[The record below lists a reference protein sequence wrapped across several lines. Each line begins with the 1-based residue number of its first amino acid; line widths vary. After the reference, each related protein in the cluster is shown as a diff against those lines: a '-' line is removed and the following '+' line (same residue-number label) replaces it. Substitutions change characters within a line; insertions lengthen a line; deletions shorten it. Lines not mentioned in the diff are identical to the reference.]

1 MLNFK
6 QLIFSCLW
14 YYNTLR
20 QGWFFMKRFIIA
32 GLVCF
37 LLSNTAFSKDEELPI
52 KSDAKPIDIIYI
64 HGAYETKEAFDKS
77 VNNVHEDMVKQF
89 ESDPLMYKKLLK
101 GGCKKIS
108 ETPIIFFWADKTTE
122 SLKVIDKALAYAKNF
137 SSKIAQFG
145 RETLSHTLH
154 DAIWISKSSNSRD
167 LLNNL
172 NELVKTQKAKGHE
185 VILYGYS
192 AGSLLTVQYMTN
204 RLPIININEM
214 YNDNDTSYTGKY
226 LYSLIKHRH
235 FEPTCLDALKESKLV
250 FYTDNDEF
258 VANPNTQYLK
268 DTIPMLNDYTEK
280 YCAPKDAVRGFVV
293 FGAPLTTF
301 DSTVSKAG
309 SPGNALSQ
317 LAIKYLVENDMFF
330 LTVNYANDF
339 IGMPLPG
346 IPTYQKLKETELL
359 KNMQPE
365 GGFIYD
371 DSKVKNHTLFF
382 SAHLAYWS
390 SGKKFAKSI
399 VNAYNTGYKH
409 FYGLDDTEK

>member
-1 MLNFK
+1 
-6 QLIFSCLW
+6 
-14 YYNTLR
+14 
-20 QGWFFMKRFIIA
+20 MKRFIIA
-32 GLVCF
+32 GLVC
-37 LLSNTAFSKDEELPI
+37 LLLTNTAFAKQEELPI
-52 KSDAKPIDIIYI
+52 KPDATPIDIIYI
-64 HGAYETKEAFDKS
+64 HGAYETKEAFNKS
-77 VNNVHEDMVKQF
+77 VNNVHSDMVKQF
-89 ESDPLMYKKLLK
+89 ESDPLMYEKLLQN
-101 GGCKKIS
+101 GSKKINES
-108 ETPIIFFWADKTTE
+108 PVIFFWADKTTE
-122 SLKVIDKALAYAKNF
+122 SLKVIDKALSYAKSF

-154 DAIWISKSSNSRD
+154 DAIWISKTSNSRE

-172 NELVKTQKAKGHE
+172 NNLVKSENAKGHE

-204 RLPIININEM
+204 RLPVININEM
-214 YNDNDTSYTGKY
+214 YNDNDTSYTGRY
-226 LYSLIKHRH
+226 LYSLIKHQH

-250 FYTDNDEF
+250 FYTDSDEF

-268 DTIPMLNDYTEK
+268 ETIPFLNSYTEK
-280 YCAPKDAVRGFVV
+280 YCAPKGAVRGFVV

-317 LAIKYLVENDMFF
+317 LAMKYLVEEDMFF

-346 IPTYQKLKETELL
+346 IPTLESLKEAELL
-359 KNMQPE
+359 HNMQPG

-399 VNAYNTGYKH
+399 VNAYNNGYKY
-409 FYGLDDTEK
+409 FYGLDKDKK

>member
-1 MLNFK
+1 
-6 QLIFSCLW
+6 
-14 YYNTLR
+14 
-20 QGWFFMKRFIIA
+20 MKRFIMSW
-32 GLVCF
+32 LVC
-37 LLSNTAFSKDEELPI
+37 LMLCSAVCAKEEDFPV
-52 KSDAKPIDIIYI
+52 KPDAKQIDIIYI

-77 VNNVHEDMVKQF
+77 VNNVHGDMVKQF
-89 ESDPLMYKKLLK
+89 SSDPLMYKKLLDN
-101 GGCKKIS
+101 GNKKIG
-108 ETPIIFFWADKTTE
+108 EEPVIFFWADKTTE

-154 DAIWISKSSNSRD
+154 DAIWISKSSNSRE

-172 NELVKTQKAKGHE
+172 NNYVKTESEKGQE

-204 RLPIININEM
+204 RLPILDLNEL

-226 LYSLIKHRH
+226 LANLVKTTK
-235 FEPTCLDALKESKLV
+235 FEPTCLDALKESKLI
-250 FYTDNDEF
+250 FYTDSDEF
-258 VANPNTQYLK
+258 VANPNTEYLK
-268 DTIPMLNDYTEK
+268 NTLPQLNSYTEK
-280 YCAPKDAVRGFVV
+280 FCAPKNTVKGFVV

-301 DSTVSKAG
+301 DSGISKSG
-309 SPGNALSQ
+309 SAENTLSQ
-317 LAIKYLVENDMFF
+317 LVMKHLVENDMFF

-346 IPTYQKLKETELL
+346 IPTLDSLKEKNLL
-359 KNMQPE
+359 SDIDPK

-399 VNAYNTGYKH
+399 VNAYNAGYKH
-409 FYGLDDTEK
+409 FYGLNDSDERL

>member
-1 MLNFK
+1 
-6 QLIFSCLW
+6 
-14 YYNTLR
+14 
-20 QGWFFMKRFIIA
+20 MKRFIMSW
-32 GLVCF
+32 LVC
-37 LLSNTAFSKDEELPI
+37 LMLCSAVCAKEEDFPV
-52 KSDAKPIDIIYI
+52 KPDAKQIDIIYI

-77 VNNVHEDMVKQF
+77 VNNVHGAMVKQF
-89 ESDPLMYKKLLK
+89 SSDPLMYKKLLDN
-101 GGCKKIS
+101 GNKKIG
-108 ETPIIFFWADKTTE
+108 EEPVIFFWADKTTE

-154 DAIWISKSSNSRD
+154 DAIWISKSSNSRE

-172 NELVKTQKAKGHE
+172 NNYVKTESEKGQE

-204 RLPIININEM
+204 RLPILDLNEL

-226 LYSLIKHRH
+226 LANLVKTTK
-235 FEPTCLDALKESKLV
+235 FEPTCLDALKESKLI

-258 VANPNTQYLK
+258 VANPNTEYLK
-268 DTIPMLNDYTEK
+268 NTLPQLNSYTEK
-280 YCAPKDAVRGFVV
+280 FCAPKNTVKGFVV

-301 DSTVSKAG
+301 DSGISKSG
-309 SPGNALSQ
+309 SAENTLSQ
-317 LAIKYLVENDMFF
+317 LVMKHLVENDMFF

-346 IPTYQKLKETELL
+346 IPTLDSLKEKDLL
-359 KNMQPE
+359 SDIDPK

-399 VNAYNTGYKH
+399 VNAYNAGYKH
-409 FYGLDDTEK
+409 FYGLNDSDERL

>member
-1 MLNFK
+1 
-6 QLIFSCLW
+6 
-14 YYNTLR
+14 
-20 QGWFFMKRFIIA
+20 MKRFIMSW
-32 GLVCF
+32 LVC
-37 LLSNTAFSKDEELPI
+37 LMLSSAVCAKEEDFPV
-52 KSDAKPIDIIYI
+52 KPDAKQIDIIYI

-77 VNNVHEDMVKQF
+77 VNNVHGDMVKQF
-89 ESDPLMYKKLLK
+89 SSDPLMYKKLLDN
-101 GGCKKIS
+101 GNKKIG
-108 ETPIIFFWADKTTE
+108 EEPVIFFWADKTTE

-154 DAIWISKSSNSRD
+154 DAIWISKSSNSRE

-172 NELVKTQKAKGHE
+172 NNYVKTESEKGQE
-185 VILYGYS
+185 IILYGYS

-204 RLPIININEM
+204 RLPILDLNEL

-226 LYSLIKHRH
+226 LANLVKTTK
-235 FEPTCLDALKESKLV
+235 FEPTCLDALKESKLI
-250 FYTDNDEF
+250 FYTDSDEF
-258 VANPNTQYLK
+258 VANPNTEYLK
-268 DTIPMLNDYTEK
+268 NTLPQLNSYTEK
-280 YCAPKDAVRGFVV
+280 FCAPKNTVKGFVV

-301 DSTVSKAG
+301 DSGISKSG
-309 SPGNALSQ
+309 SAENTLSQ
-317 LAIKYLVENDMFF
+317 LVMKHLVENDMFF

-346 IPTYQKLKETELL
+346 IPTLDSLKEKDLL
-359 KNMQPE
+359 SDIDPK

-399 VNAYNTGYKH
+399 VNAYNAGYKH
-409 FYGLDDTEK
+409 FYGLNDSDERL

>member
-1 MLNFK
+1 
-6 QLIFSCLW
+6 
-14 YYNTLR
+14 
-20 QGWFFMKRFIIA
+20 MKRFIMSW
-32 GLVCF
+32 LVC
-37 LLSNTAFSKDEELPI
+37 LMLCSAVCAKEEDFPV
-52 KSDAKPIDIIYI
+52 KPDAKQIDIIYI

-77 VNNVHEDMVKQF
+77 VNNVHGAMVKQF
-89 ESDPLMYKKLLK
+89 SSDPLMYKKLLDN
-101 GGCKKIS
+101 GNKKIG
-108 ETPIIFFWADKTTE
+108 EEPVIFFWADKTTE

-154 DAIWISKSSNSRD
+154 DAIWISKSSNSRE

-172 NELVKTQKAKGHE
+172 NNYVKTESEKGQE

-204 RLPIININEM
+204 RLPILDLNEL

-226 LYSLIKHRH
+226 LANLVKTTK
-235 FEPTCLDALKESKLV
+235 FEPTCLDALKESKLI
-250 FYTDNDEF
+250 FYTDSDEF
-258 VANPNTQYLK
+258 VANPNTEYLK
-268 DTIPMLNDYTEK
+268 NTLPQLNSYTEK
-280 YCAPKDAVRGFVV
+280 FCAPKNTVKGFVV

-301 DSTVSKAG
+301 DSGISKSG
-309 SPGNALSQ
+309 SAENTLSQ
-317 LAIKYLVENDMFF
+317 LVMKHLVENDMFF

-346 IPTYQKLKETELL
+346 IPTLDSLKEKDLL
-359 KNMQPE
+359 SDIDPK

-399 VNAYNTGYKH
+399 VNAYNAGYKH
-409 FYGLDDTEK
+409 FYGLNDSDERL

>member
-1 MLNFK
+1 
-6 QLIFSCLW
+6 
-14 YYNTLR
+14 
-20 QGWFFMKRFIIA
+20 MKRFIMSW
-32 GLVCF
+32 LVC
-37 LLSNTAFSKDEELPI
+37 LMLCSAVCAKEEDFPV
-52 KSDAKPIDIIYI
+52 KPDAKQIDIIYI

-77 VNNVHEDMVKQF
+77 VNNVHGAMVKQF
-89 ESDPLMYKKLLK
+89 SSDPLMYKKLLDN
-101 GGCKKIS
+101 GNKKIG
-108 ETPIIFFWADKTTE
+108 EEPVIFFWADKTTE

-154 DAIWISKSSNSRD
+154 DAIWISKSSNSRE

-172 NELVKTQKAKGHE
+172 NNYVKTESEKGQE

-204 RLPIININEM
+204 RLPILDLNEL

-226 LYSLIKHRH
+226 LANLVKTTK
-235 FEPTCLDALKESKLV
+235 FEPTCLDALKESKLI

-258 VANPNTQYLK
+258 VANPNTEYLK
-268 DTIPMLNDYTEK
+268 NTLPQLNSYTEK
-280 YCAPKDAVRGFVV
+280 FCAPKNTVKGFVV

-301 DSTVSKAG
+301 DSGISKSG
-309 SPGNALSQ
+309 SAENTLSQ
-317 LAIKYLVENDMFF
+317 LVMKHLVENDMFF

-346 IPTYQKLKETELL
+346 IPTLDSLKEKNLL
-359 KNMQPE
+359 SDIDPK

-399 VNAYNTGYKH
+399 VNAYNAGYKH
-409 FYGLDDTEK
+409 FYGLNDSDERL

>member
-1 MLNFK
+1 M
-6 QLIFSCLW
+6 SW
-14 YYNTLR
+14 
-20 QGWFFMKRFIIA
+20 
-32 GLVCF
+32 LVCF
-37 LLSNTAFSKDEELPI
+37 MLCSAVCAKEEDFPV
-52 KSDAKPIDIIYI
+52 KPDAKQIDIIYI

-77 VNNVHEDMVKQF
+77 VNNVHGAMVKQF
-89 ESDPLMYKKLLK
+89 SSDPLMYKKLLDN
-101 GGCKKIS
+101 GNKKIG
-108 ETPIIFFWADKTTE
+108 EEPVIFFWADKTTE

-154 DAIWISKSSNSRD
+154 DAIWISKSSNSRE

-172 NELVKTQKAKGHE
+172 NNYVKTESEKGQE

-204 RLPIININEM
+204 RLPILDLNEL

-226 LYSLIKHRH
+226 LANLVKTTK
-235 FEPTCLDALKESKLV
+235 FEPTCLDALKESKLI
-250 FYTDNDEF
+250 FYTDSDEF
-258 VANPNTQYLK
+258 VANPNTEYLK
-268 DTIPMLNDYTEK
+268 NTLPQLNSYTEK
-280 YCAPKDAVRGFVV
+280 FCAPKNTVKGFVV

-301 DSTVSKAG
+301 DSGISKSG
-309 SPGNALSQ
+309 SAENTLSQ
-317 LAIKYLVENDMFF
+317 LVMKHLVENDMFF

-346 IPTYQKLKETELL
+346 IPTLDSLKEKDLL
-359 KNMQPE
+359 SDIAPK

-399 VNAYNTGYKH
+399 VNAYNAGYKH
-409 FYGLDDTEK
+409 FYGLNDSDERL

>member
-1 MLNFK
+1 
-6 QLIFSCLW
+6 
-14 YYNTLR
+14 
-20 QGWFFMKRFIIA
+20 MKRFIMSW
-32 GLVCF
+32 LVCF
-37 LLSNTAFSKDEELPI
+37 MLCSAVCAKEEDFPV
-52 KSDAKPIDIIYI
+52 KPDAKQIDIIYI

-77 VNNVHEDMVKQF
+77 VNNVHGAMVKQF
-89 ESDPLMYKKLLK
+89 SSDPLMYKKLLDN
-101 GGCKKIS
+101 GNKKIG
-108 ETPIIFFWADKTTE
+108 EEPVIFFWADKTTE

-154 DAIWISKSSNSRD
+154 DAIWISKSSNSRE

-172 NELVKTQKAKGHE
+172 NNYVKTESEKGQE

-204 RLPIININEM
+204 RLPILDLNEL

-226 LYSLIKHRH
+226 LANLVKTTK
-235 FEPTCLDALKESKLV
+235 FEPTCLDALKESKLI
-250 FYTDNDEF
+250 FYTDSDEF
-258 VANPNTQYLK
+258 VANPNTEYLK
-268 DTIPMLNDYTEK
+268 NTLPQLNSYTEK
-280 YCAPKDAVRGFVV
+280 FCAPKNTVKGFVV

-301 DSTVSKAG
+301 DSGISKSG
-309 SPGNALSQ
+309 SAENTLSQ
-317 LAIKYLVENDMFF
+317 LVMKHLVENDMFF

-346 IPTYQKLKETELL
+346 IPTLDSLKEKNLL
-359 KNMQPE
+359 SDIDPK

-399 VNAYNTGYKH
+399 VNAYNAGYKN
-409 FYGLDDTEK
+409 FYGLNDSDERL

>member
-1 MLNFK
+1 M
-6 QLIFSCLW
+6 SW
-14 YYNTLR
+14 
-20 QGWFFMKRFIIA
+20 
-32 GLVCF
+32 LVCF
-37 LLSNTAFSKDEELPI
+37 MLCSAVCAKEEDFPV
-52 KSDAKPIDIIYI
+52 KPDAKQIDIIYI

-77 VNNVHEDMVKQF
+77 VNNVHGDMVKQF
-89 ESDPLMYKKLLK
+89 SSDPLMYKKLLDN
-101 GGCKKIS
+101 GNKKIG
-108 ETPIIFFWADKTTE
+108 EEPVIFFWADKTTE

-154 DAIWISKSSNSRD
+154 DAIWISKSSNSRE

-172 NELVKTQKAKGHE
+172 NNYVKTESEKGQE

-204 RLPIININEM
+204 RLPILDLNEL

-226 LYSLIKHRH
+226 LANLVKTTK
-235 FEPTCLDALKESKLV
+235 FEPTCLDALKESKLI
-250 FYTDNDEF
+250 FYTDSDEF
-258 VANPNTQYLK
+258 VANPNTEYLK
-268 DTIPMLNDYTEK
+268 NTLPQLNSYTEK
-280 YCAPKDAVRGFVV
+280 FCAPKNTVKGFVV

-301 DSTVSKAG
+301 DSGISKSG
-309 SPGNALSQ
+309 SAENTLSQ
-317 LAIKYLVENDMFF
+317 LVMKHLVENDMFF

-346 IPTYQKLKETELL
+346 IPTLDSLKEKNLL
-359 KNMQPE
+359 SDIDPK

-399 VNAYNTGYKH
+399 VNAYNAGYKH
-409 FYGLDDTEK
+409 FYGLNDSDERL

>member
-1 MLNFK
+1 M
-6 QLIFSCLW
+6 SW
-14 YYNTLR
+14 
-20 QGWFFMKRFIIA
+20 
-32 GLVCF
+32 LVCF
-37 LLSNTAFSKDEELPI
+37 MLCSAVCAKEEDFPV
-52 KSDAKPIDIIYI
+52 KPDAKQIDIIYI

-77 VNNVHEDMVKQF
+77 VNNVHGAMVKQF
-89 ESDPLMYKKLLK
+89 SSDPLMYKKLLDN
-101 GGCKKIS
+101 GNKKIG
-108 ETPIIFFWADKTTE
+108 EEPVIFFWADKTTE

-154 DAIWISKSSNSRD
+154 DAIWISKSSNSRE

-172 NELVKTQKAKGHE
+172 NNYVKTESEKGQE

-204 RLPIININEM
+204 RLPILDLNEL

-226 LYSLIKHRH
+226 LANLVKTTK
-235 FEPTCLDALKESKLV
+235 FEPTCLDALKESKLI
-250 FYTDNDEF
+250 FYTDSDEF
-258 VANPNTQYLK
+258 VANPNTEYLK
-268 DTIPMLNDYTEK
+268 NTLPQLNSYTEK
-280 YCAPKDAVRGFVV
+280 FCAPKNTVKGFVV

-301 DSTVSKAG
+301 DSGISKSG
-309 SPGNALSQ
+309 SAENTLSQ
-317 LAIKYLVENDMFF
+317 LVMKHLVENDMFF

-346 IPTYQKLKETELL
+346 IPTLDSLKEKNLL
-359 KNMQPE
+359 SDIDPK

-399 VNAYNTGYKH
+399 VNAYNAGYKH
-409 FYGLDDTEK
+409 FYGLNDSDERL